1 MPKRTPKNCSLI
13 KRGERLLIGRP
24 EIKNGKCLGYGGC
37 EDEPCEDC
45 QRCVYCESYCEEEK

>member
-24 EIKNGKCLGYGGC
+24 EIRNGKCLGYGGC

-45 QRCVYCESYCEEEK
+45 QRCVYCESYCEED